1 MAHIE
6 HRKHD
11 IAGRRGNALLKCLLG
26 LVLLLAVAGGILSFI
41 DIGGDL
47 ILRIAQKALK
57 EQLNLELAASGV
69 TGNPVKG
76 YTLHDFSLAATGSG
90 KILSAK
96 SLAARV
102 NFAALFRG
110 AIRVAEIAV
119 GGVEMDLDQ
128 FIADVQKIKLPE
140 SEGGGGSGE
149 IPIDRISLVDSRFT
163 SQWGTVEVSEV
174 GANIQGTALAV
185 DVDGRVNGVPVKGGA
200 DLDIANGVLINR
212 SDVNFGKGKI
222 LATGGV
228 QPVSPTDKTNALN
241 LQGSV
246 QGLDLKELTALWPAF
261 LKAEDY
267 DGTAGLDLEVTGTS
281 ETLKLKGTANYQ
293 GTKISGYP
301 VERVAAGVSYSG
313 GRVTISDIQASI
325 LNIPINGEIA
335 IATRPG
341 QAPSVM
347 VKLDARDASL
357 DGLDKALHLS
367 ELKGLG
373 GRIASFNANI
383 QGPTNAL
390 NGTVAFSAP
399 KISYQGR
406 AVTNIAAQ
414 LKLSKGDTVAV
425 NSKFNFE
432 GAQGFLQGSAS
443 SLLTSPKLDLTANLK
458 DLDIE
463 RVAGLIPDSSQ
474 YGLAG
479 KVTASLAVK
488 GSLTKPAVSGTLSS
502 PAFSGWGQKLDK
514 PSLAFSFANN
524 VLTLQKSSGTLNG
537 MPINVSGTVG
547 PVTSSTPDVNIN
559 ATVTVSPA
567 ALKAYV
573 PDIDSY
579 ALKGNV
585 NAGVKLQGKLP
596 NPAVSLLASSANLQA
611 MNMLTVK
618 DIEVT
623 TALGGDL
630 AKLEKIA
637 LNARAK
643 SLTASGLTLTNLMAD
658 VSGTAQNLKLN
669 SFRAEV
675 GGAPLTASGTVQ
687 TSPAVKA
694 DIALRGQGLD
704 LAALTSGIA
713 DLKGQLSG
721 KADLT
726 FDLTSDAKGNSGK
739 GSVTSPAV
747 RAFGLNLSN
756 VNLPLSLSGNTF
768 TSTGGTAKA
777 YGGSA
782 KNNLTYDLAKSA
794 FTEQLEAS
802 GVDVNALIQDVTG
815 GLGGKI
821 TGQGK
826 LNLKLSGTL
835 KGTGSA
841 AKKVSYSGSGQL
853 NVGAGAITGFKWLD
867 LATRLYGTKGIQY
880 ASVSAPFAIQTGKL
894 ILKAGSIVNATKN
907 NPLYLYI
914 KLPQDGAVNFDSTLN
929 ITAEGSLNYQLV
941 NALLGGGKGSLEGL
955 GSVLKGGKGL
965 EDSLKLVL
973 GGGWKGAKEGG
984 AEADFRVVS
993 LKISGKATSP
1003 SVSNIKIGESTRK
1016 DGKAAQDKGGQAAK
1030 QDAAQQKQQPAAPKQ
1045 PINKE
1050 ETVKKASDKAADKL
1064 VDAII
1069 PGKKQQP
1076 AQPQGG
1082 KTQQQAQQEQ
1092 PKSKKEQVKDKLKE
1106 DLSKELQKGLGGL
1119 FKR

>member
-1 MAHIE
+1 MIRIE
-6 HRKHD
+6 DPKGY
-11 IAGRRGNALLKCLLG
+11 ATGRRGSALLKCLLG
-26 LVLLLAVAGGILSFI
+26 LVLLLAVAGTILSFI

-76 YTLHDFSLAATGSG
+76 YTLHDFTLAAAGSG

-110 AIRVAEIAV
+110 AIRLAEIAV

-128 FIADVQKIKLPE
+128 FIADVQKIKLPKG
-140 SEGGGGSGE
+140 EGGGGSGE

-163 SQWGTVEVSEV
+163 SKWGTVEVSKV
-174 GANIQGTALAV
+174 GTNIQGTALAV
-185 DVDGRVNGVPVKGGA
+185 DVDGRVNSVPVKGGA

-228 QPVSPTDKTNALN
+228 QPVSATDKTNRLD

-267 DGTAGLDLEVTGTS
+267 DGTAGLDLEVSGTS
-281 ETLKLKGTANYQ
+281 EMLKLKGTASYQ
-293 GTKISGYP
+293 GTKIGGYP

-341 QAPSVM
+341 QVPSIM
-347 VKLDARDASL
+347 VKLDARDAAL
-357 DGLDKALHLS
+357 DGLDKTLHLS

-390 NGTVAFSAP
+390 NGTVILSAP
-399 KISYQGR
+399 KISYQGK
-406 AVTNIAAQ
+406 AVTNLAAQ
-414 LKLSKGDTVAV
+414 LKLSKGDTVNV

-432 GAQGFLQGSAS
+432 GAQGYLQGSAAS
-443 SLLTSPKLDLTANLK
+443 ILTSPKLDLTANLK
-458 DLDIE
+458 DLDVE
-463 RVAGLIPDSSQ
+463 RVADLIPDSSQ

-488 GSLTKPAVSGTLSS
+488 GSLTNPAVSGTLSS

-524 VLTLQKSSGTLNG
+524 VLSLQKSSGTLNG

-547 PVTSSTPDVNIN
+547 PVTSSTPSVNIN

-567 ALKAYV
+567 ALKTYV

-585 NAGVKLQGKLP
+585 NAGVKIQGKLP
-596 NPAVSLLASSANLQA
+596 NPTVSLLASSPNLQA
-611 MNMLTVK
+611 LNMLTAR

-630 AKLEKIA
+630 TKLEKIA
-637 LNARAK
+637 LNAKAK
-643 SLTASGLTLTNLMAD
+643 SLTASGFTLTNLAAD
-658 VSGTAQNLKLN
+658 VSGGVQNLKID
-669 SFRAEV
+669 SRAEV

-694 DIALRGQGLD
+694 NIAIRGQGLD
-704 LAALTSGIA
+704 LAALTREIP
-713 DLKGQLSG
+713 DLKGQMAG

-768 TSTGGTAKA
+768 ASTGGTAKA
-777 YGGSA
+777 YGGTA
-782 KNNLTYDLAKSA
+782 KNNLTYDIAKSA

-802 GVDVNALIQDVTG
+802 GVDVNGLIQDVTG

-826 LNLKLSGTL
+826 LNLKLS
-835 KGTGSA
+835 GSA

-907 NPLYLYI
+907 NPLYLYV

-929 ITAEGSLNYQLV
+929 ITVEGSLNYQLI
-941 NALLGGGKGSLEGL
+941 NALVGGGKGGLEGL

-965 EDSLKLVL
+965 EDGLKLVL

-984 AEADFRVVS
+984 SEADFRVMT

-1003 SVSNIKIGESTRK
+1003 SVSNIKVSGSTK
-1016 DGKAAQDKGGQAAK
+1016 DSQQGKQEASQP
-1030 QDAAQQKQQPAAPKQ
+1030 KQQPAAPKQ
-1045 PINKE
+1045 PIQKE
-1050 ETVKKASDKAADKL
+1050 EAVKKASDQAADKL
-1064 VDAII
+1064 IDAII
-1069 PGKKQQP
+1069 PKSKQPVP
-1076 AQPQGG
+1076 AQPQGD
-1082 KTQQQAQQEQ
+1082 KDAQQVQQEPQ
-1092 PKSKKEQVKDKLKE
+1092 KSKTEQVKDKLKE
-1106 DLSKELQKGLGGL
+1106 NLSKELQKGLGGL